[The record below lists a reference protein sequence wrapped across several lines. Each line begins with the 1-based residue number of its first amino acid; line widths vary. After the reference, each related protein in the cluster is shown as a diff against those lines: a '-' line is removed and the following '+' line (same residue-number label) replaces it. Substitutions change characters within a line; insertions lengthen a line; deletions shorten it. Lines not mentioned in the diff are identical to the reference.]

1 MNFQSSRA
9 LFGTSSSDDA
19 TNKNKNN
26 NNMSD
31 EVAAA
36 KAAAA
41 EYKSSDADGE
51 LYLLTW
57 CVHNLTCDY
66 ELL

>member
-1 MNFQSSRA
+1 
-9 LFGTSSSDDA
+9 
-19 TNKNKNN
+19 
-26 NNMSD
+26 MSD

-51 LYLLTW
+51 SYLIICDVCITI
-57 CVHNLTCDY
+57 TCDY